1 MEFLTMQQPI
11 TYFKQR
17 AIVFVSAFLLGLSMP
32 TKAQIATTENL
43 QGTTAAWNTQC
54 ALLFKNAQYEACL
67 TVARQFWSQAR
78 KKSNTTRVAM
88 EDEVS
93 FYQIASMLALNDSNA
108 LSMANSFL
116 QKHTTPYFIDKINYF
131 LAQYHFRLDH
141 FQLAIPLYEKASIS
155 NLNNEEIIDLKF
167 ELAYCYFNNKNFE
180 KANSLF
186 AVMKSL
192 PGVYKD
198 AANYYYGLI
207 AYNKANYKEALSCF
221 ELIASSSVYGNTV
234 PYYVAELYYFSNN
247 KDKALNYALG
257 KLNEKTKLYYDKELH
272 KLVAQ
277 IYFEKNQYD
286 RALPHFE
293 YYYQHTDRIKKEELY
308 ELAYCNYYLD
318 NWKEA
323 IDYFKPLSNMQDSLG
338 QTAMYLLGASYLKL
352 NDKKNAK
359 YAFDICSQFDFN
371 ASQTEASLYLSSK
384 ISYDLQHDQDAV
396 TTIEALKNQFPSS
409 AYTAELNLILGAILV
424 KRKEFEPA
432 IAVLQKALLTDAQTT
447 MLLQEA
453 YYGAGI
459 AAYQKSDFASAAT
472 HFLASSKVAIESPY
486 QVASLFWLLNAN
498 YKNADYN
505 NALKA
510 GNLFIEKNKLSNDA
524 QQISDAATNDH
535 AQLILG
541 YVCLDA
547 NLFAEAQ
554 VYFKQAQLSK
564 DNTIIKTASLKEA
577 DAYFLAKQYAKASI
591 LYDRIIQD
599 NNEDSPYAIY
609 QKAIILGLNNKAS
622 EKITLLKKL
631 IDEKNEQSP
640 FIKSAR
646 FELATT
652 FYQQEQYGKAIEQ
665 FKILLDD
672 ATDKDAVSKVV
683 YKIAAA
689 YQQLDDTTNALLY
702 HKRVLTQYPSSEEYA
717 ASLDAIK
724 AIYMNHNQPAL
735 FIAFK
740 NQLGNSDSSTH
751 ADDSLFYETA
761 LNLYAINNWDK
772 ALLSLNDF
780 INRYPTSVL
789 IPSANYYKAVCL
801 SNLKQTKGAM
811 ESYRQALQAGLQD
824 DLEATALNEVA
835 RLSFETNALDSALSY
850 WATLRANYNNAL
862 YLKQSYLGMM
872 KVHALQ
878 HTPALALSYADS
890 ALATNGLSNS
900 EQHEISFYKGRCYVD
915 LKQYDSALVYL
926 TIAQKNTNGLNL
938 VMANY
943 YAALCWYQINKL
955 GEAEKE
961 ANKTIAAAGAN
972 TYWIVKTYLLLAD
985 ILVKQKDY
993 FNAKATLQSIIKN
1006 AKFSDLKQEAQDKLL
1021 QVKVL
1026 ESKNT
1031 KLKID

>member
-1 MEFLTMQQPI
+1 MEFLTMQQPTNYI
-11 TYFKQR
+11 RHFFT
-17 AIVFVSAFLLGLSMP
+17 SLLVALIASNSMP
-32 TKAQIATTENL
+32 SKAQVIAPANT

-54 ALLFKNAQYEACL
+54 ALLYKNTQYEACL
-67 TVARQFWSQAR
+67 SVVRQYWGLMR
-78 KKSNTTRVAM
+78 KNPSAKLIAM
-88 EDEVS
+88 EEEMS
-93 FYQIASMLALNDSNA
+93 FYQIASLLALNDSNA

-116 QKHTTPYFIDKINYF
+116 QKHKTPYFIDKINYF

-141 FQLAIPLYEKASIS
+141 FQLAIPLYEKAAIG

-207 AYNKANYKEALSCF
+207 AYNKANYKEALSSF

-247 KDKALNYALG
+247 KDKALNYALE

-359 YAFDICSQFDFN
+359 YAFDICSQYDFN

-384 ISYDLQHDQDAV
+384 ISYDLKLDQDAI
-396 TTIEALKNQFPSS
+396 TSIENLKSQFPSS
-409 AYTAELNLILGAILV
+409 IYTSELNLLLGAILV
-424 KRKEFEPA
+424 KKMDFETA
-432 IAVLQKALLTDAQTT
+432 IAVLNKANAEDPQTST
-447 MLLQEA
+447 LLQEA
-453 YYGAGI
+453 YYGAGVN
-459 AAYQKSDFASAAT
+459 AYQKSAFTLAAAHFSASAKIQLET
-472 HFLASSKVAIESPY
+472 SY
-486 QVASLFWLLNAN
+486 QSASLFWLLNAH
-498 YKNADYN
+498 YKNADYES
-505 NALKA
+505 AMKA
-510 GNLFIEKNKLSNDA
+510 GNLFIDKNKLSNIA
-524 QQISDAATNDH
+524 QNASEEATNDH
-535 AQLILG
+535 AQLIMG
-541 YVCLDA
+541 YTCLDA
-547 NLFAEAQ
+547 NLYTEAQ
-554 VYFKQAQLSK
+554 NYFKQAQLSK
-564 DNTIIKTASLKEA
+564 DAKISQTASLKEA
-577 DAYFLAKQYAKASI
+577 DAYFLAKQYAKASV
-591 LYDRIIQD
+591 LYDHIIQQ
-599 NNEDSPYAIY
+599 NNDDSPYAMY
-609 QKAIILGLNNKAS
+609 QKAIILGLNNKAA
-622 EKITLLKKL
+622 EKIALLKKL

-652 FYQQEQYGKAIEQ
+652 YYQQEQFTKAIDAY
-665 FKILLDD
+665 KILLEDPQSSMD
-672 ATDKDAVSKVV
+672 LSKVV
-683 YKIAAA
+683 FKIAAS
-689 YQQLDDTTNALLY
+689 YDQLKDTANALFFY
-702 HKRVLTQYPSSEEYA
+702 KKVIGQYATSDEYA

-724 AIYMNHNQPAL
+724 SIYVSHNQPDL
-735 FIAFK
+735 FVAFK
-740 NQLGNSDSSTH
+740 NQLGTSLATTA

-761 LNLYAINNWDK
+761 INLYSLQNWDK
-772 ALLSLNDF
+772 ALSALNDF
-780 INRYPTSVL
+780 ISKF
-789 IPSANYYKAVCL
+789 PSSLLQPLANYYKAECL
-801 SNLKQTKGAM
+801 SKLKQIKPAIDA
-811 ESYRQALQAGLQD
+811 YKQALNAELSD
-824 DLEATALNEVA
+824 DIEAAAIAAIA
-835 RLSFETNALDSALSY
+835 RLSFETNALDSSLSY
-850 WATLRANYNNAL
+850 WATLRANYNEAH
-862 YLKQSYLGMM
+862 YLKQSYIGMM
-872 KVHALQ
+872 KIHALQ
-878 HTPALALSYADS
+878 HAAALSIPYADS
-890 ALATNGLSNS
+890 ALAIPDLSAAEKND
-900 EQHEISFYKGRCYVD
+900 IAFYKGRCFVE
-915 LKQYDSALVYL
+915 LKQFDTAMVYFL
-926 TIAQKNTNGLNL
+926 QVLKNSTGLNVL
-938 VMANY
+938 ISNY
-943 YAALCWYQINKL
+943 YVAFCLYQQNKL
-955 GEAEKE
+955 AEAEKE
-961 ANKTIAAAGAN
+961 SNKTITIAGSN
-972 TYWIVKTYLLLAD
+972 TYWVVKTYILLAD

-1006 AKFSDLKQEAQDKLL
+1006 AKFSDLKLEAQDKLL